1 MELVLNVQELLQE
14 CSLLPFPHF
23 VHFHK
28 NGIEFLVQDE
38 NLKLVLGANVIDLHF
53 NFLSSHPHVCFVLFL
68 LKFTHCLL
76 YTFRLSVAINLL
88 LVAVFN

>member
-1 MELVLNVQELLQE
+1 MKLVLNIQELLQE
-14 CSLLPFPHF
+14 CSLLSFPHF
-23 VHFHK
+23 VYFHQHR
-28 NGIEFLVQDE
+28 IELLVQDE

-68 LKFTHCLL
+68 LKFAHCLL
-76 YTFRLSVAINLL
+76 YTFRLSVAANLL